1 MEKRNKLDVFLDS
14 NVIISGLYSSKGAPG
29 AIMKYFITCELMVV
43 ISQKV
48 LEEVVFNINKKILEI
63 LPVLRKILLNSPPKI
78 VKNPTSKEISKWE
91 NVINRQDASIL
102 AAAAAANPDYLI
114 TGDKHFFKNPD
125 IAKKS
130 KLDIVTPVEFLKCF
144 RKGNV
149 IPKHN
154 NML

>member
-1 MEKRNKLDVFLDS
+1 MEERNKLGVFLDS

-29 AIMKYFITCELMVV
+29 MIMKYFITGELMVV

-48 LEEVVFNINKKILEI
+48 LEEVVFNINKKIPEI

-78 VKNPTSKEISKWE
+78 VKNPTSKEINKWE

-102 AAAAAANPDYLI
+102 AAAVAANPDYLI
-114 TGDKHFFKNPD
+114 TGDKHFFENPD

-130 KLDIVTPVEFLKCF
+130 RLDIITPVEFLKYF
-144 RKGNV
+144 KKGNV
-149 IPKHN
+149 IVKHN